1 VASRLAPGGLV
12 AVWVTNAARFA
23 DLLTRPRDGV
33 FNSEWDVEMVG
44 EWTWLK
50 VTTAGEPVVG
60 VESKWRK
67 PWERLLI
74 ARKRGGPGM
83 EGVRMGAVQGKVI
96 VSVPDVHSRKPN
108 LRGLFEG
115 LRVLPERYEAL
126 EVFARNLTAGWWAW
140 GDEVLL
146 FQRRECW
153 VDGDEGE
160 GDEEGGKNGGDTS

>member
-1 VASRLAPGGLV
+1 
-12 AVWVTNAARFA
+12 VWVTNAGRFA

-33 FNSEWDVEMVG
+33 FEGEWDVEMVG

-50 VTTAGEPVVG
+50 VTKAGEPVVG
-60 VESKWRK
+60 VDSAWRK

-74 ARKRGGPGM
+74 ARKRG
-83 EGVRMGAVQGKVI
+83 EGGGAVKSKVI

-108 LRGLFEG
+108 LRGLVEG
-115 LRVLPERYEAL
+115 LGLLPERYEAL
-126 EVFARNLTAGWWAW
+126 EGFARNLTAGWWAW

-153 VDGDEGE
+153 VDEDEGE
-160 GDEEGGKNGGDTS
+160 RGEEGEEIGGDTS